1 MGTLASTLT
10 QVSSTLGTLN
20 TISQSVQQLTG
31 DSTQSKSQDL
41 AMQQLQAS
49 QAQEKAQAERNAEL
63 ERESIALQAEQDAE
77 TRRKA
82 LKRAMA
88 KQNAT
93 RGASG
98 AGAGGSG
105 EAVLLGLY
113 NESEDEA
120 KQREELDKLRYN
132 ALDNDLYTLS
142 ERNILEQSQLAEQ
155 QRLQRAVNGY

>member
-31 DSTQSKSQDL
+31 DNTQRKSQNL
-41 AMQQLQAS
+41 AMKQLQTS
-49 QAQEKAQAERNAEL
+49 QVQEKAQAERNAQL
-63 ERESIALQAEQDAE
+63 DRKNIALQADQDAVR
-77 TRRKA
+77 RRKA

-88 KQNAT
+88 KQKAS

-98 AGAGGSG
+98 TSAGGSG

-113 NESEDEA
+113 NESDDEA
-120 KQREELDKLRYN
+120 RQRENLDKIRYN

-142 ERNILEQSQLAEQ
+142 ERNILEKQQLSEQ
-155 QRLQRAVNGY
+155 QRLQRVKSQF

>member
-20 TISQSVQQLTG
+20 TISQGVQQLTG
-31 DSTQSKSQDL
+31 DNTQRKSQDL
-41 AMQQLQAS
+41 AMKQLQAS
-49 QAQEKAQAERNAEL
+49 QAQEKAQAERNAKL
-63 ERESIALQAEQDAE
+63 ERESITLQAEQDS
-77 TRRKA
+77 TRRRKA

-88 KQNAT
+88 KQNAA

-98 AGAGGSG
+98 TSSGGSG

-113 NESEDEA
+113 NESDEEA
-120 KQREELDKLRYN
+120 KQREELDKIRYN
-132 ALDNDLYTLS
+132 ALNNDIYTLS

-155 QRLQRAVNGY
+155 QRLQRATSGY

>member
-31 DSTQSKSQDL
+31 DTTQRKSQDL

-49 QAQEKAQAERNAEL
+49 QAQEKAEADRNAKI
-63 ERESIALQAEQDAE
+63 ESQKIALQAEQDADR
-77 TRRKA
+77 RRKA

-88 KQNAT
+88 KQNAA

-120 KQREELDKLRYN
+120 KQREDLDKIRYN

-142 ERNILEQSQLAEQ
+142 ERNILEQSQLAEK

>member
-20 TISQSVQQLTG
+20 SISQGVQQLTG

-88 KQNAT
+88 KQNAS

-98 AGAGGSG
+98 ASAGGSG

-120 KQREELDKLRYN
+120 KQREDLDKLRYN

-155 QRLQRAVNGY
+155 QRLQSAVNG

>member
-20 TISQSVQQLTG
+20 SISQGVQQLTG

-88 KQNAT
+88 KQNAS

-98 AGAGGSG
+98 ASAGGSG

-120 KQREELDKLRYN
+120 KQREDLDKLRYN

-155 QRLQRAVNGY
+155 QRLQRAVNG